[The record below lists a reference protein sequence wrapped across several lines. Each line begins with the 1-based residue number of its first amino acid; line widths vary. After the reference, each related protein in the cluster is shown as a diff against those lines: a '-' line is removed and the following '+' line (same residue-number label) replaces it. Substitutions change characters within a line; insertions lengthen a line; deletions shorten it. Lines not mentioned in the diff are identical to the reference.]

1 MSLIREYGEDT
12 IVWASYMLY
21 GDPTFSYLDV
31 SEREE
36 VKEGEGEKRK
46 IASPSRSS
54 EEIVIEERVK
64 GKKNLL
70 KRVAVVIVLI
80 IIAGVLSLIGV
91 GRWKGSRDKTG
102 AYNPSSEAYT
112 SKGMMMEKA
121 GKLDEAVSYYE
132 KALKVNPNDSFAS
145 VFLKEA
151 KRKVGIAHDRER
163 QEKIDAL
170 VQDLLKASREKG
182 MRPKETDRWTS
193 HPLTLTFIPLEKKGE
208 VAPLREGENEYIVLK
223 LTSLLQ
229 AEGGIKVVER
239 EILDKLLQELK
250 LSTTQLVDQET
261 SLKVGR
267 ILAARLIGTGSI
279 VQVGSKSMLT
289 LKFIETETTRV
300 IVAFS
305 KGIEQS
311 KDMDA
316 LMKKIAQETISKLKK
331 EYPLRGKITSID
343 GDKVT
348 INIGSDEGVRKGLSM
363 RILGKNKEEE
373 MGFIEIT
380 SVNPSQSQAKVIKK
394 FKDLVP
400 RARIEELIEG

>member
-1 MSLIREYGEDT
+1 
-12 IVWASYMLY
+12 
-21 GDPTFSYLDV
+21 
-31 SEREE
+31 
-36 VKEGEGEKRK
+36 
-46 IASPSRSS
+46 
-54 EEIVIEERVK
+54 
-64 GKKNLL
+64 
-70 KRVAVVIVLI
+70 
-80 IIAGVLSLIGV
+80 
-91 GRWKGSRDKTG
+91 
-102 AYNPSSEAYT
+102 
-112 SKGMMMEKA
+112 
-121 GKLDEAVSYYE
+121 
-132 KALKVNPNDSFAS
+132 
-145 VFLKEA
+145 
-151 KRKVGIAHDRER
+151 
-163 QEKIDAL
+163 

-250 LSTTQLVDQET
+250 LSTTKLVDQET

-267 ILAARLIGTGSI
+267 ILAARMIGTGSI
-279 VQVGSKSMLT
+279 VQMGSKSMLT

-348 INIGSDEGVRKGLSM
+348 INIGSDQGMRKGLSL
-363 RILGKNKEEE
+363 RVLGKTMEET
-373 MGFIEIT
+373 GLIEVV
-380 SVNPSQSQAKVIKK
+380 SVNPGHAQAKVIKK
-394 FKDLVP
+394 VRDLVP
-400 RARIEELIEG
+400 GARIEELIEG